1 MAALIFTKNQMFTI
15 REFVSK
21 YFIHLHKPFQKHP
34 ENLKAWF
41 CQRRYPQKAV
51 DAQFKR
57 VSEKNLKDLYKK
69 YMKIYL

>member
-15 REFVSK
+15 RECVSK
-21 YFIHLHKPFQKHP
+21 DFVHLHKPFQKHP

-51 DAQFKR
+51 D
-57 VSEKNLKDLYKK
+57 V
-69 YMKIYL
+69 